1 MKIKEAFKKICAYN
15 EVAELI
21 GEEPKGIWFAC
32 ELCAGVHDGATF
44 KTYESFRKYVRK
56 EYFADMAKEILES
69 DGWTLNGDME
79 ITNRGRVSKFN
90 LYID

>member
-1 MKIKEAFKKICAYN
+1 MKIKEAFKKIGAYN

-32 ELCAGVHDGATF
+32 ELCTNVHDGKTF
-44 KTYESFRKYVRK
+44 KTYEELRKYIRR
-56 EYFADMAKEILES
+56 EYIEDLAKKILES
-69 DGWTLNGDME
+69 DEWTLNGDLE
-79 ITNRGRVSKFN
+79 IENRGRVSKFN